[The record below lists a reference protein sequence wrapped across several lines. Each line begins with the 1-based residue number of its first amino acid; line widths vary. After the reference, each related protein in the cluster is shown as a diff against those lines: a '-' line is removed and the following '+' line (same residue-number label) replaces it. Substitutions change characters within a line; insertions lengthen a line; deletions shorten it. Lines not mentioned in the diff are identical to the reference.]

1 MYDDEKDV
9 IVKLTD
15 LEDGWELDKTPS
27 VQVLSRFNMQF
38 QQILWYDR
46 WTLQIIAWRHL
57 GFSLNSFTLSPPLP
71 PNKCLMLL

>member
-15 LEDGWELDKTPS
+15 LEDGWELDKPPS

-38 QQILWYDR
+38 
-46 WTLQIIAWRHL
+46 
-57 GFSLNSFTLSPPLP
+57 
-71 PNKCLMLL
+71 

>member
-1 MYDDEKDV
+1 MKAQEKESFPGSRSSKEKPFKMYDDEKDV

-27 VQVLSRFNMQF
+27 LQVFSRFNMQF

-46 WTLQIIAWRHL
+46 WTLQIIA
-57 GFSLNSFTLSPPLP
+57 
-71 PNKCLMLL
+71 

>member
-1 MYDDEKDV
+1 MLRFIFLFNKRVKAQEKESFPDSRSSKEKPFKMCDDEKDV

-38 QQILWYDR
+38 
-46 WTLQIIAWRHL
+46 
-57 GFSLNSFTLSPPLP
+57 
-71 PNKCLMLL
+71 

>member
-15 LEDGWELDKTPS
+15 LEDGWELDKPSS

-38 QQILWYDR
+38 
-46 WTLQIIAWRHL
+46 
-57 GFSLNSFTLSPPLP
+57 
-71 PNKCLMLL
+71 